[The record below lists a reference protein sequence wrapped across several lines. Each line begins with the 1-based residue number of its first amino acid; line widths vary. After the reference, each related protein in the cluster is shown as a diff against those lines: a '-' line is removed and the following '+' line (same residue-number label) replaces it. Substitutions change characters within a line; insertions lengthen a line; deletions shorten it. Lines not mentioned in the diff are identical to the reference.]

1 MNKNRKGV
9 IVLILNIV
17 IMICNTVIGK
27 IDTVN
32 VENVPHETSVENV
45 PHETSVGIIA
55 HEFESLYM
63 EV

>member
-32 VENVPHETSVENV
+32 VENVSHETTVENDS
-45 PHETSVGIIA
+45 HEMQ
-55 HEFESLYM
+55 SLYM